1 MRPSVLRARASA
13 DCVRDERDT
22 YPESNAHRTKAT
34 FDTVGGTR
42 SSVAGHRLQLLDDV
56 TGDQDR
62 RGAPYGAERR
72 ARRWRGTERRA
83 RRRKGTAGHG
93 VTRLTT
99 HNCSNRVSDARSPC
113 QPRSLQKGRMS
124 GDCDGVLMKTTT
136 EETTRTTPGLNVAS
150 ALDVSKSYVKMQHF
164 FDTSF
169 VSRCRSSL
177 VSHWPNMAVP
187 FDTPSLERS
196 TCRPQ
201 RGAQR
206 HSVMATL
213 PWRSLRRSQ
222 RRCRPARGAAG
233 SAARKPALRSLSS
246 LKMRCSLPSAPGSCR
261 ACSVS
266 ASADNRAAARQ
277 AARFSALIHIRYCP
291 SGVIVVMTSSP
302 ASIACVILVV
312 FVEPEIM

>member
-1 MRPSVLRARASA
+1 MRPSILRARVSA

-72 ARRWRGTERRA
+72 ARRRRGTERRA

-99 HNCSNRVSDARSPC
+99 HNCSNRVSDPRSPLPAGNVTEKVGTSDVGC
-113 QPRSLQKGRMS
+113 LRRRSR
-124 GDCDGVLMKTTT
+124 MKTTT
-136 EETTRTTPGLNVAS
+136 EETTRTTPGLNGAS

-169 VSRCRSSL
+169 VTTSRLSLHCTRCRSSL
-177 VSHWPNMAVP
+177 VSHWPNMALP
-187 FDTPSLERS
+187 FDTPAW
-196 TCRPQ
+196 
-201 RGAQR
+201 RG
-206 HSVMATL
+206 V
-213 PWRSLRRSQ
+213 
-222 RRCRPARGAAG
+222 PAV
-233 SAARKPALRSLSS
+233 LSEE
-246 LKMRCSLPSAPGSCR
+246 LKG
-261 ACSVS
+261 
-266 ASADNRAAARQ
+266 
-277 AARFSALIHIRYCP
+277 
-291 SGVIVVMTSSP
+291 
-302 ASIACVILVV
+302 IL
-312 FVEPEIM
+312 